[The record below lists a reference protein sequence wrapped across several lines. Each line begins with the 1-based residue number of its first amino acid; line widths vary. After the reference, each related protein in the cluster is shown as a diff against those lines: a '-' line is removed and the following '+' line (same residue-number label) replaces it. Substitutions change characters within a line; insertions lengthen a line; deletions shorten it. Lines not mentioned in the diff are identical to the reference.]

1 MIRYA
6 AAVAFAVAAASS
18 ALVAQERSTVT
29 RDSTGR
35 ERPAYRNN
43 VLRLMV
49 TRAAARAA
57 TPALFSGWFE
67 QEAANVRT
75 VDEGGVFVQ
84 TLQQSRGPVELDAG
98 VFTQGIT
105 EYRGE
110 AYELDTSLEQGLRPG
125 WLIPLATGDRF
136 RLRQPVAETPKAFD
150 RVLRRTL
157 GLLSRQPDTVVVVH
171 PLAADREKSYRYD
184 GGDTVALTLASGEGL
199 TAVRIQVTPRQRPP
213 RRVNVFTGDVYLD
226 ARTLQLRRMIGRV
239 DGVPSG
245 VATDVA
251 RARQVLSGNTLPIAY
266 LDVQTAVVDGGV
278 VPALVRIEQTTAAT
292 VQDAYASMHVV
303 GRTVPSYARQFAAP
317 GGGASPPP
325 PTYRVREADAARG
338 PAWSVPFGET
348 TRALLAEPSPFAAWW
363 PERMRESGPAIGRFE
378 VARIT
383 DLYRFN
389 RVEGWFT
396 GAGLS
401 VRFRDRMPGAIAR
414 VTAGWA
420 WQERA
425 VRGRAEFSRRARD
438 LTMSVIAGRELEV
451 TNDFRS
457 PLDVGSTWLPA
468 LLSVDAYD
476 YVDRRTALVRGEG
489 QLGASDVHARV
500 DVGIVSDQPA
510 LRTVTRGLIG
520 ERFLPNRGVDAGR
533 YGRLHARLDWDRH
546 ADFDP
551 RGQRIGGALIAE
563 VAAGDLTYQ
572 RLSGRLVVRQ
582 RWWREGTFAAVLN
595 AGALFADVP
604 PQQLFELGEQQHL
617 PGYAYKEFAGDRAAT
632 LDLIGTIPMGIL
644 REPIGEL
651 AGFVIPAIVPAVQLG
666 ATAGWTELSSA
677 AARASAAR
685 LGALYDPLGHAVLR
699 DAAGA
704 VRTPGA
710 TGTVRATVSVGL
722 QLFGGATYV
731 GAGRA
736 VDGVSTTPQPWRA
749 VLAFGRQF

>member
-1 MIRYA
+1 MIRRA
-6 AAVAFAVAAASS
+6 AAVAFACAAAGSS
-18 ALVAQERSTVT
+18 LAAQTPDTAE
-29 RDSTGR
+29 R
-35 ERPAYRNN
+35 ERPAYRSN
-43 VLRLMV
+43 VLRLLV

-57 TPALFSGWFE
+57 IPANFSGWFE

-84 TLQQSRGPVELDAG
+84 TLQQTRGPVELDEG
-98 VFTQGIT
+98 VFTQGVT

-136 RLRQPVAETPKAFD
+136 RLRQPVAETPNVLD
-150 RVLRRTL
+150 RLLRRTL
-157 GLLSRQPDTVVVVH
+157 GILSRQPDTLLVVH
-171 PLAADREKSYRYD
+171 PLAADREKSYRFG
-184 GGDTVALTLASGEGL
+184 GGDTVALTLESGEGL
-199 TAVRIQVTPRQRPP
+199 TAVRIEVTPRQRPP

-226 ARTLQLRRMIGRV
+226 VRTLQLRRMIGRV
-239 DGVPSG
+239 DGVVSG

-251 RARQVLSGNTLPIAY
+251 RARRVLSGNTLPIAY
-266 LDVQTAVVDGGV
+266 LDLQTAIVDGGV
-278 VPALVRIEQTTAAT
+278 VPALVRIEQTTAA
-292 VQDAYASMHVV
+292 VAQDAYASMHVV
-303 GRTVPSYARQFAAP
+303 GRTLPAYARQYRSAA
-317 GGGASPPP
+317 GGASPPP
-325 PTYRVREADAARG
+325 PTYRVRDAGAARG
-338 PAWSVPFGET
+338 PGWTTPFGET
-348 TRALLAEPSPFAAWW
+348 TRALLVAPSPFTPWW
-363 PERMRESGPAIGRFE
+363 PERMRERGPAIGRFE

-396 GAGLS
+396 GAGVS

-420 WQERA
+420 WHERT

-438 LTMSVIAGRELEV
+438 VTMSVVASRELDV

-489 QLGASDVHARV
+489 QIGTSDLHARV

-510 LRTVTRGLIG
+510 MRSVTRGLIG
-520 ERFLPNRGVDAGR
+520 EPFLPNRGVDAGR
-533 YGRLHARLDWDRH
+533 YGRLLARLDWDRH

-551 RGQRIGGALIAE
+551 RGQRVGGALIAE
-563 VAAGDLTYQ
+563 LAAGDLTYQ

-595 AGALFADVP
+595 AGALFGDVP

-617 PGYAYKEFAGDRAAT
+617 PGYAYKEFAGDRAAS

-644 REPIGEL
+644 REPIGEV

-685 LGALYDPLGHAVLR
+685 LGALYDPLGHSVLR
-699 DAAGA
+699 DAAGNT
-704 VRTPGA
+704 RTPGA

-736 VDGVSTTPQPWRA
+736 VDGVSAAPQPWRA

>member
-1 MIRYA
+1 VIRHA
-6 AAVAFAVAAASS
+6 AAVALAVAAAGS
-18 ALVAQERSTVT
+18 ALAAQER
-29 RDSTGR
+29 DGPAAER
-35 ERPAYRNN
+35 ERPAYRSN
-43 VLRLMV
+43 VLRLLV
-49 TRAAARAA
+49 TRAAVRAA
-57 TPALFSGWFE
+57 TPSVFTGWFE

-84 TLQQSRGPVELDAG
+84 TLQQTRGPVELDAG
-98 VFTQGIT
+98 TFTQGIT

-136 RLRQPVAETPKAFD
+136 RLRQPVAETPNVLD

-157 GLLSRQPDTVVVVH
+157 GLLSRQPDTLVVVH
-171 PLAADREKSYRYD
+171 PLAADREKSYRFD

-199 TAVRIQVTPRQRPP
+199 TAVRVQVTPRQRPP
-213 RRVNVFTGDVYLD
+213 RGVNVFTGDLYLD
-226 ARTLQLRRMIGRV
+226 VRTLQLRRMIGRV
-239 DGVPSG
+239 DGVVSG

-251 RARQVLSGNTLPIAY
+251 RARRVLSGNTLPIAY
-266 LDVQTAVVDGGV
+266 LDLQTAVVNGGV
-278 VPALVRIEQTTAAT
+278 VPALVRIEQTSAA
-292 VQDAYASMHVV
+292 VAQDAYASMHVV
-303 GRTVPSYARQFAAP
+303 GRTVPAYAGQFVSAT
-317 GGGASPPP
+317 GGASPPP
-325 PTYRVREADAARG
+325 PSYRVRDAGAARG
-338 PAWSVPFGET
+338 PAWAAPFGET
-348 TRALLAEPSPFAAWW
+348 TRALLAEPSPFTPWW

-401 VRFRDRMPGAIAR
+401 LRFRDRLPGAIAR
-414 VTAGWA
+414 VSAGWA
-420 WQERA
+420 WHERT

-438 LTMSVIAGRELEV
+438 VTMSVIAARELDV

-476 YVDRRTALVRGEG
+476 YVDRRSAIVRGEG
-489 QLGASDVHARV
+489 QLGRSDVHARV
-500 DVGIVSDQPA
+500 DIGIVSDQPA
-510 LRTVTRGLIG
+510 VQHVSRGLIG
-520 ERFLPNRGVDAGR
+520 EPFLPNRGVDAGR
-533 YGRLHARLDWDRH
+533 FGRLHARLDWDRH

-563 VAAGDLTYQ
+563 LAAGDLTYQ
-572 RLSGRLVVRQ
+572 RISGRLVVRQ

-595 AGALFADVP
+595 AGALFGDAP

-617 PGYAYKEFAGDRAAT
+617 PGYGYKEFAGDRAAS
-632 LDLIGTIPMGIL
+632 LDLIGTIPLGIL

-651 AGFVIPAIVPAVQLG
+651 AGFVIPAIVPALQLG
-666 ATAGWTELSSA
+666 ATAGWTALSSP
-677 AARASAAR
+677 AARAAATR
-685 LGALYDPLGHAVLR
+685 LGALYDPLGHIALR
-699 DAAGA
+699 DVTGA
-704 VRTPGA
+704 LRTPGA
-710 TGTVRATVSVGL
+710 TGTVRATVSIGV

-736 VDGVSTTPQPWRA
+736 IDGATTAPQPWRA